1 MEYFKSDKFA
11 DNVEALMAKHH
22 MVGLS
27 MAMVQ
32 DEAIETRAFGKAS
45 LEPAKDCTPDTL
57 FDLASASKS
66 MTAASVA
73 LLVHDKEKFPDVEW
87 DTPMSKLLPEDFVMS
102 EEEFTK
108 NITVEDMISHRTGLP
123 R

>member
-1 MEYFKSDKFA
+1 MEYFKSNKFA
-11 DNVEALMAKHH
+11 DNVEALMSKHH

-32 DEAIETRAFGKAS
+32 DETIETRAFGKAS

-73 LLVHDKEKFPDVEW
+73 LLVHEKEKFPDVEW

-102 EEEFTK
+102 EEDFTK